1 LHTVAEA
8 EDIQKVTETM
18 ETLEVWDQV
27 MEIKTEADLAV
38 AVDLTTDSLM
48 AQAEAAAEQETQA
61 LMQDVQQ
68 LKMELD
74 HLLVKEDL
82 VGALELQVVDAVHHI
97 AGLHGLELVVE
108 AEMVCME
115 LQAVAEAEDQ
125 QVEED
130 LVAVAQED
138 HRQLITQVVK
148 AWTEQVQAAEEI
160 TTQVEMDKRE
170 VLA

>member
-1 LHTVAEA
+1 VAVA
-8 EDIQKVTETM
+8 EDIQKATDLM
-18 ETLEVWDQV
+18 EILEAWEQDTV
-27 MEIKTEADLAV
+27 IKTEVDLV
-38 AVDLTTDSLM
+38 AVEDLTTDNLTVQ
-48 AQAEAAAEQETQA
+48 AVAEAVQEMQA
-61 LMQDVQQ
+61 LTQDVQQ
-68 LKMELD
+68 LKMESD

-82 VGALELQVVDAVHHI
+82 VGALELQVADAVHHI
-97 AGLHGLELVVE
+97 AGLHGLELVEE

-130 LVAVAQED
+130 LVAVAQEA
-138 HRQLITQVVK
+138 HRQLIIMEAK

-160 TTQVEMDKRE
+160 TIMVELDKRE